1 MNPESIKS
9 DLRAALVVFLVA
21 LPLCLGIALAS
32 GASAFSG
39 IIAGVVGG
47 IVVGA
52 LSGSRLS
59 VSGPAAGLTIVV
71 LDAINTMGSF
81 EAFLAAL
88 VLCGLLQI
96 LLGVLKAGVLASY
109 FPTAVIKGM
118 LAAIGLILIFKQIP
132 HALGYDFDYTGDENF
147 QEKDGHNTFS
157 DIGYAMMEPEPLAVV
172 ASVVGLLIMIF
183 WDSRKM
189 AFFRL
194 IPGALI
200 AVLTGVLLQEMALL
214 FFPKHALEPIHL
226 VNLPTGMLSGEASS
240 LFVSPD
246 WSAFMNPELYQV
258 AITLALIASIES
270 LLSVEAID
278 KLDPKYEITPSNRE
292 LVAQGSGNL
301 VSALLGGIPVTAV
314 IVRSSA
320 NLLAGAQTKMAAIFH
335 GIFIIIAVAFI
346 PQIINLI
353 PLASLAAILLVVG
366 FKLTKPSLIMEQL
379 RKSPN
384 QYIPFLVTIVA
395 IVLSDLLTGIAIGLA
410 VGFAFILR
418 SNLKKSIVMV
428 QDGPNYLI
436 RLRHNVSF
444 INKSLLRSYLA
455 SVKPGSFVIID
466 GTAASFVD
474 DDIIDTIENFRKMS
488 ITRQIEV
495 EIKSGTGSMHPYFR
509 KTT

>member
-1 MNPESIKS
+1 MKPESIKS

-39 IIAGVVGG
+39 IVAGVVGG

-71 LDAINTMGSF
+71 LDAIQSMGSF

-88 VLCGLLQI
+88 VLSGLLQI
-96 LLGVLKAGVLASY
+96 VFGIARAGVLASY
-109 FPTAVIKGM
+109 FPTSVIKGM

-132 HALGYDFDYTGDENF
+132 HALGYDFDYSGDEDF
-147 QEKDGHNTFS
+147 LEKEGHNTFS
-157 DIGYAMMEPEPLAVV
+157 DIGYALLDPEPLALV
-172 ASVVGLLIMIF
+172 ASILGLSAMIL
-183 WDSRKM
+183 WDSRKE
-189 AFFRL
+189 ALFKL
-194 IPGALI
+194 VPGALI
-200 AVLTGVLLQEMALL
+200 AVLLGVSLQELAIL
-214 FFPKHALEPIHL
+214 FAPQYALEAVHL
-226 VNLPTGMLSGEASS
+226 VSLPTGLLTGEASN

-246 WSAFMNPELYQV
+246 WTAFQKPELYQV
-258 AITLALIASIES
+258 AFTLALIASIES

-278 KLDPKYEITPSNRE
+278 KLDPKHEITPGNRE
-292 LVAQGSGNL
+292 LIAQGSGNL
-301 VSALLGGIPVTAV
+301 ISGLLGGIPITAV

-320 NLLAGAQTKMAAIFH
+320 NLLAGAQTKMAAILH
-335 GIFIIIAVAFI
+335 GVFIVVAVAFL
-346 PQIINLI
+346 PAVINLI

-366 FKLTKPSLIMEQL
+366 FKLTRPAIIIEQL
-379 RKSPN
+379 RKTPN

-395 IVLSDLLTGIAIGLA
+395 IVFSNLLTGIAIGLV
-410 VGFAFILR
+410 VGFGFILR

-428 QDGPNYLI
+428 QDGSNYLI

-455 SVKPGSFVIID
+455 SIKPKSFVIID
-466 GTAASFVD
+466 GTAAVFID
-474 DDIIDTIENFRKMS
+474 DDIIDTIDTFRK
-488 ITRQIEV
+488 TAGFRDIEV
-495 EIKSGTGSMHPYFR
+495 EIKIGTGSIHPYFR
-509 KTT
+509 K